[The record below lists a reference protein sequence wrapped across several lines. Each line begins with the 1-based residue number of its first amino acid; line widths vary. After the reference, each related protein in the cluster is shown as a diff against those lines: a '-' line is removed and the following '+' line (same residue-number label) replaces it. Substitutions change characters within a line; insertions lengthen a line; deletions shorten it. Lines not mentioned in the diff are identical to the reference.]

1 MLFFYLT
8 LIDDD
13 NEKSKFEIIYY
24 EYRERMFAAAFEIL
38 NNKQDAEDAV
48 HNAFV
53 GIAKNMKSIGEAKS
67 KRTLSY
73 CIKAA
78 RNSAINICNKNN
90 KIKFLEYSD
99 NLKIF
104 DEDFF
109 NELFEKESYNKVVEA
124 ILKLD
129 EIYRIPLYYHYV
141 EGMKIKEIAMLLNI
155 GQSAVNMRIKR
166 GKTELLKMI
175 GDIYDGE

>member
-13 NEKSKFEIIYY
+13 KDKSKFEIIYY
-24 EYRERMFAAAFEIL
+24 EYRERMYAAAFEIL
-38 NNKQDAEDAV
+38 NNKQDSEDAV

-53 GIAKNMKSIGEAKS
+53 GIANNMKSIDEAIS

-78 RNSAINICNKNN
+78 RNSAINIYNKNN

-99 NLKIF
+99 NLKIS

-109 NELFEKESYNKVVEA
+109 NMLFEKESYNKVVQA
-124 ILKLD
+124 VLKLK
-129 EIYRIPLYYHYV
+129 EIYRIPLYYYYV
-141 EGMKIKEIAMLLNI
+141 EGMKIKDIAVLLNI
-155 GQSAVNMRIKR
+155 SRSAVNMRISR
-166 GKTELLKMI
+166 GKAELLKAL
-175 GDIYDGE
+175 GDIYDCE

>member
-13 NEKSKFEIIYY
+13 KDKSKFEIIYY
-24 EYRERMFAAAFEIL
+24 EYRERMYAAAFEIL
-38 NNKQDAEDAV
+38 NNKQDSEDAV

-53 GIAKNMKSIGEAKS
+53 GIANNMKSIDEAIS

-78 RNSAINICNKNN
+78 RNSAINIYNKNN

-99 NLKIF
+99 NLKIS

-109 NELFEKESYNKVVEA
+109 NMLFEKESYEAVVEA
-124 ILKLD
+124 IKNLKD
-129 EIYRIPLYYHYV
+129 IYKIPMYYHYV
-141 EGMKIKEIAMLLNI
+141 CDMKIKDIASLLDLKPNTVSTRIIRGKAELLN
-155 GQSAVNMRIKR
+155 V
-166 GKTELLKMI
+166 I
-175 GDIYDGE
+175 GDNDDC